1 VCGTGSFGE
10 VVRVPDINDPTRT
23 VAVKT
28 IKSQIARQQ
37 PHYCLYLYRELYMLR
52 NLSHPNVISLLDV
65 KAPKF
70 DPNNVEQVEAG
81 GLDGSLDTLQLVFEC
96 ADYDL
101 SKYLTLRRRS
111 RQPLSEFEVQYLL
124 FQLLQATKYI
134 HSANIIHRDIKP
146 ENLLIWTNSLT
157 LKLTDFGLARIVT
170 PTSPPAPFTP
180 TTDISFFDSSSA
192 HPEISPTNGMDI
204 EIGCISSAAS
214 GEVADYLART
224 RSDSV
229 SSTTSQRDSFA
240 SLLQTQQQQ
249 QLYEQ
254 QLSVQS
260 DQNPA
265 NTIPD
270 YMCAPPPPLT
280 RNLTQHVV
288 SRWYR
293 APEIILVQQY
303 HTAIDVWSIGCVFGD
318 LLSCGKPLF
327 PGSAVAPLSLESM
340 KEGQKGEDSNMLSV
354 IFHTLGGP
362 TQEDINSFPDEVV
375 QTRLKK
381 YLGLEADQVSK
392 LPSPSRFPT
401 HRSLSFPPQTLTEK
415 FPAASPVAL
424 SLLYSMI
431 AFTVEKRITVD
442 ASLAHPYLESVVDL
456 LQDNTKEMSRGLVMN
471 IVPKK
476 RDTKQKKELC
486 QKVCYPLFRSCLFAL
501 CSLCPTHTFPFPM
514 SLSHPIVPLR
524 SWRK

>member
-1 VCGTGSFGE
+1 LSSFFSFLILSPFAALATLTKIRDSALELVSPHLLTQKQTQPKYYHTTGKPVCGTGSFGE
-10 VVRVPDINDPTRT
+10 VVRVPDLNDPTRT

-52 NLSHPNVISLLDV
+52 NMSHPNIISLLDV

-170 PTSPPAPFTP
+170 PSSPPVPYTP
-180 TTDISFFDSSSA
+180 TTTDISFFDSSSA
-192 HPEISPTNGMDI
+192 HPEIAPANGMDI
-204 EIGCISSAAS
+204 EIGCISSSALSGS
-214 GEVADYLART
+214 GEAADYLSRT

-229 SSTTSQRDSFA
+229 SSTSSQRDSFTC
-240 SLLQTQQQQ
+240 LLQTKQQQQLFQQQQ
-249 QLYEQ
+249 QQ
-254 QLSVQS
+254 QPLAAQTE
-260 DQNPA
+260 QNPSTA
-265 NTIPD
+265 LPD

-362 TQEDINSFPDEVV
+362 TEEDIRSFPEETV

-381 YLGLEADQVSK
+381 YQGLEADQVSQ
-392 LPSPSRFPT
+392 SPPHT
-401 HRSLSFPPQTLTEK
+401 HSSQIP
-415 FPAASPVAL
+415 
-424 SLLYSMI
+424 
-431 AFTVEKRITVD
+431 
-442 ASLAHPYLESVVDL
+442 LAESD
-456 LQDNTKEMSRGLVMN
+456 
-471 IVPKK
+471 
-476 RDTKQKKELC
+476 
-486 QKVCYPLFRSCLFAL
+486 
-501 CSLCPTHTFPFPM
+501 
-514 SLSHPIVPLR
+514 
-524 SWRK
+524 

>member
-1 VCGTGSFGE
+1 MTKIRDTALELVSPHLSQKQSQPKYYHTTGKPVCGTGSFGE
-10 VVRVPDINDPTRT
+10 VVRVPDLHDPSRT

-52 NLSHPNVISLLDV
+52 NMSHPNIISLLDV

-70 DPNNVEQVEAG
+70 DPNNAEQVEAG

-170 PTSPPAPFTP
+170 PSSPAAPFTP
-180 TTDISFFDSSSA
+180 TNDISFFDSASS
-192 HPEISPTNGMDI
+192 HPDTAPANGMDI
-204 EIGCISSAAS
+204 EIGCISSTLSAS
-214 GEVADYLART
+214 GEAGDYLSRT

-229 SSTTSQRDSFA
+229 SSTSSQRDSYTC
-240 SLLQTQQQQ
+240 LLQTQQQQ
-249 QLYEQ
+249 MFQQQ
-254 QLSVQS
+254 QLAQTE
-260 DQNPA
+260 QNPT
-265 NTIPD
+265 NPLPD
-270 YMCAPPPPLT
+270 YMCAPPPTLT

-362 TQEDINSFPDEVV
+362 TEEDIHSFPEDAV
-375 QTRLKK
+375 QNRLKK
-381 YLGLEADQVSK
+381 YQGLEADQVS
-392 LPSPSRFPT
+392 SHPSRPS
-401 HRSLSFPPQTLTEK
+401 SL
-415 FPAASPVAL
+415 
-424 SLLYSMI
+424 
-431 AFTVEKRITVD
+431 
-442 ASLAHPYLESVVDL
+442 
-456 LQDNTKEMSRGLVMN
+456 
-471 IVPKK
+471 
-476 RDTKQKKELC
+476 
-486 QKVCYPLFRSCLFAL
+486 
-501 CSLCPTHTFPFPM
+501 
-514 SLSHPIVPLR
+514 
-524 SWRK
+524 W